1 MGISATEAKRI
12 HRLAQDAGIDDE
24 TINAWCDGD
33 TTITRERASGFKAA
47 AARNIERRIKEF
59 NDPVAAV
66 IAANPD
72 GATTRQVEYIAD
84 LLRSAIRQGSGPV
97 ESHPLV
103 RRVGYGSYEPSMDAI
118 RALTRQAASTTINI
132 LKESYL

>member
-24 TINAWCDGD
+24 TIEAWCGGD
-33 TTITRERASGFKAA
+33 TTITGERASGFKAT
-47 AARNIERRIKEF
+47 AAREVERRIKEF

-66 IAANPD
+66 IGPNPN
-72 GATTRQVEYIAD
+72 GATARQVEYIAD

-97 ESHPLV
+97 ETHPLA
-103 RRVGYGSYEPSMDAI
+103 RRVGPGVYEPDMDAI
-118 RALTRQAASTTINI
+118 RALTKQEAATAINV